1 MLNKDRGAYTRFRR
15 AKKFGNF
22 LPKVVV
28 LMLRGFLRSYVYIR
42 LFSCTKWRKSPH
54 DSTKKYPLQD
64 WVAIAQFYPSPNREN
79 KGIDL
84 YTQSLKKRKFEEK
97 NVNRH

>member
-1 MLNKDRGAYTRFRR
+1 MAFYEATYTFDFFR
-15 AKKFGNF
+15 AQNGGKA
-22 LPKVVV
+22 
-28 LMLRGFLRSYVYIR
+28 LMIR
-42 LFSCTKWRKSPH
+42 Q
-54 DSTKKYPLQD
+54 KKYPLQD
-64 WVAIAQFYPSPNREN
+64 LVAIAQFYPSPNREN